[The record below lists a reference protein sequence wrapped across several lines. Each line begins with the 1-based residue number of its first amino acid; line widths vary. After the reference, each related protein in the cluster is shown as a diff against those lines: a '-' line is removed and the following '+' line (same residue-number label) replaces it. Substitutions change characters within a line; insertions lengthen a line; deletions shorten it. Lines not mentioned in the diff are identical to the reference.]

1 MVLNETVLNS
11 DAGSLI
17 TGITVRCGGCSHYFF
32 IHLFIYSFPWW
43 GAQLGSPGM
52 GSVMSPVPAAS
63 KYWYLSDCPHQK
75 RYERKTLH
83 KDVAF
88 WRYRKEPAP
97 KSSMLFLN
105 SKEPSNI
112 LLSFLQGKNKN
123 LLVIVKASWC
133 PDYMEY
139 SFCSHVW
146 SAHCSLDV
154 CPFFSK
160 CGPWTSRTTVQ
171 LDRNGTSEAPPQTYW
186 TRIPRVEVQESM
198 FEQTLLVILM
208 QLPF

>member
-17 TGITVRCGGCSHYFF
+17 TGITVRCGGCSHSFF
-32 IHLFIYSFPWW
+32 IHLFIYSFSWW

-52 GSVMSPVPAAS
+52 GSVMNPVPAAS
-63 KYWYLSDCPHQK
+63 KYWCLSDCPHQK

-112 LLSFLQGKNKN
+112 SLSFLQGKNKN
-123 LLVIVKASWC
+123 LSWLPRLHDVLTTWSTAFVAMYDQLIALWMSALASQ
-133 PDYMEY
+133 
-139 SFCSHVW
+139 SVVH
-146 SAHCSLDV
+146 
-154 CPFFSK
+154 
-160 CGPWTSRTTVQ
+160 GPAEPLVQ
-171 LDRNGTSEAPPQTYW
+171 LDRNATSEAPPQTYW
-186 TRIPRVEVQESM
+186 ARISRVETQESV
-198 FEQTLLVILM
+198 F
-208 QLPF
+208 